1 MALLSLNKTA
11 NGISVFNFKSIF
23 FCKLI
28 IYGDAKGIMSYEIRM
43 NNKVEVAYGTTTEV
57 AFYKRY

>member
-11 NGISVFNFKSIF
+11 NGLSVFNFKSIF

-28 IYGDAKGIMSYEIRM
+28 IYGVTKGLMSYEIRK
-43 NNKVEVAYGTTTEV
+43 NNKVGVAYGTATEE
-57 AFYKRY
+57 KILTE

>member
-11 NGISVFNFKSIF
+11 NGLSVFNFKSIF

-28 IYGDAKGIMSYEIRM
+28 IYGVTKGLMSYEIRM
-43 NNKVEVAYGTTTEV
+43 NNKVGVAYGTATEV
-57 AFYKRY
+57 TFYKRY

>member
-11 NGISVFNFKSIF
+11 NGLSVFNFKSIF

-28 IYGDAKGIMSYEIRM
+28 IYGDTKGLMSYEIRM
-43 NNKVEVAYGTTTEV
+43 NNKVGVAYGTTTEV
-57 AFYKRY
+57 TFYKRY

>member
-11 NGISVFNFKSIF
+11 NGLSVFNFKSIF

-28 IYGDAKGIMSYEIRM
+28 IYGVTKGLMSNEIRM
-43 NNKVEVAYGTTTEV
+43 NNKVGVAYGTATEV
-57 AFYKRY
+57 TFYKRY

>member
-1 MALLSLNKTA
+1 MALISLNKTA

-28 IYGDAKGIMSYEIRM
+28 IYGDAKGLISYEIRM